1 MKACAR
7 AANDYRYLLERGY
20 RAASALEFVA
30 NHYQLRRM
38 ERDFLFRAVCAGPV
52 ARQRRN
58 RTVPVEELIGA
69 RLIIDGYNCLIT
81 IESAIAGR
89 PLILG
94 DDGFVRDVARIFRK
108 FRPTERTRQAWH
120 LVSGVLSRFPPDFTF
135 VFLDSTMSRSGEL
148 AGRINRWMED
158 EGLRGRCSTL
168 RCQEKRI
175 AALKGIKV
183 SADSVIIDSADRVFD
198 MAGFVAGEILDVRPF
213 ELAVD
218 ERDGVS

>member
-1 MKACAR
+1 MEPCAR
-7 AANDYRYLLERGY
+7 AAQDYRYLLERGY

-52 ARQRRN
+52 ARQRRKK
-58 RTVPVEELIGA
+58 TVSVEMLTGA
-69 RLIIDGYNCLIT
+69 RLVIDGYNCLIT
-81 IESAIAGR
+81 LESALAGR
-89 PLILG
+89 PLIMG
-94 DDGFVRDVARIFRK
+94 DDGFMRDVARIFRK
-108 FRPTERTRQAWH
+108 FRPTERTRQAWR
-120 LVSGVLSRFPPDFTF
+120 LISEVLLRFPPDFTF

-158 EGLRGRCSTL
+158 AGLRGRCSAL
-168 RCQEKRI
+168 RCLEKRL

-183 SADSVIIDSADRVFD
+183 SADSVIIDSADMVFD
-198 MAGFVAGEILDVRPF
+198 MAGFVAIEMLDVRPL

-218 ERDGVS
+218 ERGGVS